1 MRFRSS
7 GLGEDKELIGYIS
20 ELSPVGEDLLVL
32 HIQTTE
38 PVKWHLR
45 AGIQFS
51 DIPKVVKSLL
61 KLSVILLMLRVIFY
75 TNKKSKE
82 PKDF

>member
-20 ELSPVGEDLLVL
+20 DLRATGEDLLVL

-38 PVKWHLR
+38 PVQWHLR
-45 AGIQFS
+45 AGIQFH
-51 DIPKVVKSLL
+51 DVPKIVKSLL
-61 KLSVILLMLRVIFY
+61 KLPVILLMLQVVFH
-75 TNKKSKE
+75 TNKNSKE